1 MYELV
6 YHSIAKS
13 WITKIDIADILI
25 ISRARN
31 KENDVTGCL
40 IYFGGRFIQ
49 ILEGIKDSVHEIYAS
64 IEKDHRH
71 FKVTLLYQ
79 GSKKNRY
86 FKTWSMGYF
95 KGEDSLMHTKFNLD
109 KKLLDENSETTIK
122 TVKGFWKDIRP
133 IME

>member
-6 YHSIAKS
+6 YHSIAKPG
-13 WITKIDIADILI
+13 ITNIDIADILI

-31 KENDVTGCL
+31 KDNDVTGCL
-40 IYFGGRFIQ
+40 IFFDGRFIQ
-49 ILEGIKDSVHEIYAS
+49 ILEGDEVAVREIYAS

-71 FKVTLLYQ
+71 FKVTLLYH
-79 GSKKNRY
+79 GTKKNRD
-86 FKTWSMGYF
+86 FNDWNMGYF
-95 KGEDSLMHTKFNLD
+95 KGENSKMQSKFNLD

-122 TVKGFWKDIRP
+122 TVKGFWKDIKP